1 MTIAQRVIALIAAAL
16 ICLIALTGVSYFQM
30 NKVYVQAN
38 YGNENTVP
46 SIEELHR
53 ATNSFFQARTQV
65 LYHVL
70 SSHIASNNADEIKRD
85 FDKKIKESLAQ
96 MEKALK
102 DYESLV
108 SNEED
113 KRLLDAEKS
122 LFETYRNSIEPVLA
136 ASREFRT
143 DAAMEEVG
151 KTGDTPAKLAA
162 ALEAHMKFNDDLGD
176 KVAKDAAEI
185 KGSATLIAFSVLLV
199 AAVILGGIGFTTL
212 RSLTQRIA
220 QANDAA
226 ARIASGDLRPSE
238 LLASNS
244 NDEIGH
250 LLKSLDKM
258 RLDLGQTIGEVVNSA
273 ESVAASAT
281 QLSTSAQ
288 QVSSSTENQTAS
300 TASAAS
306 AVEEMT
312 VSIDHIGTSAA
323 EASQRAQEAGEKAAR
338 SEKDVDSASA
348 QIAQVADQVE
358 HTSGQMQT
366 LSEQVQQIGSITV
379 VIRDVADQTNLL
391 ALNAAIEAARAGE
404 QGRGFAVVADEVRKL
419 AERTTTSVKEISEVI
434 ATIQENASAAVGSM
448 HASRE
453 VVGKVVVTARDASTS
468 MGEIRDSADTVRLA
482 IETISD
488 ALREQK
494 TASTDVARN
503 VESIAQMSEE
513 NSAAV
518 VSVANTAQQ
527 LVQLSDTL
535 KSSVSR
541 FKL

>member
-65 LYHVL
+65 LYHIL

-108 SNEED
+108 SNEKD

-176 KVAKDAAEI
+176 KVAKEAAEI
-185 KGSATLIAFSVLLV
+185 KGSATLIAFAVLLV

-238 LLASNS
+238 LRASNS
-244 NDEIGH
+244 NDEIGR

-419 AERTTTSVKEISEVI
+419 AERTTTSVKEISDVI

-453 VVGKVVVTARDASTS
+453 VVSKVVVTARDASTS

-494 TASTDVARN
+494 TASTDDARN
-503 VESIAQMSEE
+503 VE
-513 NSAAV
+513 
-518 VSVANTAQQ
+518 
-527 LVQLSDTL
+527 
-535 KSSVSR
+535 
-541 FKL
+541 

>member
-1 MTIAQRVIALIAAAL
+1 MTIAQRVITLIAAAL
-16 ICLIALTGVSYFQM
+16 LGLAVLSGISYIQLD
-30 NKVYVQAN
+30 KVYGKAN

-46 SIEELHR
+46 SIEALHR
-53 ATNSFFQARTQV
+53 ASTAYYQIRTLS
-65 LYHVL
+65 LYHIL
-70 SSHIASNNADEIKRD
+70 SSHIASNNADEAKRE
-85 FDKKIKESLAQ
+85 FDKKVKDAVAQ
-96 MEKALK
+96 MERNLK
-102 DYESLV
+102 EYEMLV
-108 SNEED
+108 SGAED
-113 KRLLDAEKS
+113 KRQLEHEKVLFAEYAKG
-122 LFETYRNSIEPVLA
+122 LEPALA

-143 DAAMEEVG
+143 DAAMEEI
-151 KTGDTPAKLAA
+151 TRMGDLPARLAA
-162 ALEAHMKFNDDLGD
+162 ALEAHMKFNEELG
-176 KVAKDAAEI
+176 KQEAKEATQE
-185 KGSATLIAFSVLLV
+185 KSSANIEAIVVLLIA
-199 AAVILGGIGFTTL
+199 AALLGGIGFTTL
-212 RSLTQRIA
+212 RSLTRRIA

-226 ARIASGDLRPSE
+226 ARIAAGNLQASE
-238 LLASNS
+238 TATNTA
-244 NDEIGH
+244 NDEVGR

-258 RLDLGQTIGEVVNSA
+258 RADLASTIGEVVASA
-273 ESVAASAT
+273 ENVATSAN
-281 QLSTSAQ
+281 QLSSSAQ

-300 TASAAS
+300 TAAAAS

-312 VSIDHIGTSAA
+312 VSIDHIGTSAT
-323 EASQRAQEAGEKAAR
+323 EASQRALEAGEKAAR

-358 HTSGQMQT
+358 HTSGQMQK

-419 AERTTTSVKEISEVI
+419 AERTTASVREISSVI
-434 ATIQENASAAVGSM
+434 STIQEGATTAVNSM
-448 HASRE
+448 QSSRE
-453 VVGKVVVTARDASTS
+453 VVSKVVVTARDASTS
-468 MGEIRDSADTVRLA
+468 MGEIRNSADTVRQA
-482 IETISD
+482 VENISD

-518 VSVANTAQQ
+518 VSVAGTAQQ

-535 KSSVSR
+535 KASVSR
-541 FKL
+541 FRL

>member
-16 ICLIALTGVSYFQM
+16 LGLAALTGIS
-30 NKVYVQAN
+30 YVQLNEVYSKAN

-46 SIEELHR
+46 SIESLHR
-53 ATNSFFQARTQV
+53 ASTAYYQIRTLT

-70 SSHIASNNADEIKRD
+70 SSHIASNNADEVKRD
-85 FDKKIKESLAQ
+85 YSKRVKDAIDLMGKH
-96 MEKALK
+96 LK
-102 DYESLV
+102 DYESMV
-108 SNEED
+108 SDGED
-113 KRLLDAEKS
+113 KQLLDHESALFAEYSKG
-122 LFETYRNSIEPVLA
+122 LQPVLA
-136 ASREFRT
+136 ASADFRT
-143 DAAMEEVG
+143 DAAMEEIS
-151 KTGDTPAKLAA
+151 KMGDLPARLAA
-162 ALEAHMKFNDDLGD
+162 ALETHMKFNEEVGQR
-176 KVAKDAAEI
+176 KAKEAAREKSNANTEAI
-185 KGSATLIAFSVLLV
+185 AVLLIA
-199 AAVILGGIGFTTL
+199 AALLGGLGFTTL
-212 RSLTQRIA
+212 RNLTRRIA

-226 ARIASGDLRPSE
+226 ARIAAGNLQASE
-238 LLASNS
+238 TLASAS
-244 NDEIGH
+244 NDEVGR
-250 LLKSLDKM
+250 LLKSLDRM
-258 RLDLGQTIGEVVNSA
+258 RADLAGTIGEVVASA
-273 ESVAASAT
+273 TNVAASAN

-323 EASQRAQEAGEKAAR
+323 EASQRALEAGDKAAK

-358 HTSGQMQT
+358 HTSGQMQK

-419 AERTTTSVKEISEVI
+419 AERTTASVKEISSVI
-434 ATIQENASAAVGSM
+434 STIQEGATTAVNSM
-448 HASRE
+448 LSSRE
-453 VVGKVVVTARDASTS
+453 VVSKVVVTARNASAS
-468 MGEIRDSADTVRLA
+468 MGEIRDSADTVRQA
-482 IETISD
+482 IENISD

-518 VSVANTAQQ
+518 VSVASTAEQ

-535 KSSVSR
+535 KASVSR
-541 FKL
+541 FKF